1 MHNRMPR
8 SSKAKT
14 RIAACVTGLFFCMTG
29 LLAWSGE
36 IRIESGE
43 GEDTLITVTPSASTI
58 NPGSTIIESDEN
70 EDTVMEANPPNAPE
84 NSLQPLII
92 TPEIRVREHEP
103 WPHRHSS
110 GNP

>member
-14 RIAACVTGLFFCMTG
+14 RIATCLAGLFFCMSG
-29 LLAWSGE
+29 HLAWSGE

-43 GEDTLITVTPSASTI
+43 DKDTVIIVNPSAPTM
-58 NPGSTIIESDEN
+58 NPGSTIIESGESKDAA
-70 EDTVMEANPPNAPE
+70 MEANPPDAPE
-84 NSLQPLII
+84 NFPHPLII
-92 TPEIRVREHEP
+92 TPEIRVQEHEP
-103 WPHRHSS
+103 WPPRRSS